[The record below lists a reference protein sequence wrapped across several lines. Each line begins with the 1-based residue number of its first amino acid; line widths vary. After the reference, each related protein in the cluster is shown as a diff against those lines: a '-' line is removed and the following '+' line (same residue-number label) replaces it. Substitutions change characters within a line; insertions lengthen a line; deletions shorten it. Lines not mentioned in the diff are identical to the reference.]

1 MSVTDDAYDP
11 TPVRIGRGGTVVWS
25 NGTSSA
31 HEVVDAT
38 GLELFAL
45 SVDPSDFA
53 SASFVA
59 AGRYRYESAID
70 PAMSGIVSVPVK
82 GTLLDGSPTRITVRW
97 ASTQAPE
104 GYAYDAQV
112 KRPGGV
118 WTLWRDDATR
128 VSASFEADAGDG
140 TYRFRARMVRLADA
154 ARSRWSVADA
164 VVVGP

>member
-11 TPVRIGRGGTVVWS
+11 TPVRIGRGDTVVWS
-25 NGTSSA
+25 NGTSST

-45 SVDPSDFA
+45 TVDPSDFA
-53 SASFVA
+53 TTSFVA
-59 AGRYRYESAID
+59 AGRYRYGSAID

-82 GTLLDGSPTRITVRW
+82 GTLLDGSPTRIRVRW
-97 ASTQAPE
+97 AAAQAPE
-104 GYAYDAQV
+104 GYAYDVQV

-118 WTLWRDDATR
+118 WKLWKDDVTR
-128 VSASFEADAGDG
+128 VSASFKAVAGDG

-154 ARSRWSVADA
+154 AHSRWSVADA
-164 VVVGP
+164 VVVSP